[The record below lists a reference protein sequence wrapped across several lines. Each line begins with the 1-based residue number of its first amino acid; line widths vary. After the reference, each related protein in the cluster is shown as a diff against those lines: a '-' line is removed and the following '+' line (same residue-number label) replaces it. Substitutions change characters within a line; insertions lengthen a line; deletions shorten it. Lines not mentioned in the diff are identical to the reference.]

1 MIKGKAELIT
11 EIGNT
16 QFEDFQ
22 NTIDS
27 TFNII
32 VSGSASDADTV
43 TTASFGSAV
52 FGNLPQT
59 EPLNTGSLFLT
70 GSGAM
75 QGGSSTTGSAFVMVS
90 GISLEL

>member
-27 TFNII
+27 TFNI
-32 VSGSASDADTV
+32 
-43 TTASFGSAV
+43 
-52 FGNLPQT
+52 
-59 EPLNTGSLFLT
+59 
-70 GSGAM
+70 M
-75 QGGSSTTGSAFVMVS
+75 
-90 GISLEL
+90 